1 MPKLTTPASPTSLKP
16 IYVSCK
22 VSTGLFPSE
31 FFVLVAASGVY
42 VDAKKV
48 QLLKG
53 RPDGQAEVPGRVLA
67 YLVNEEQDRALVEL
81 VGEPVVGGLR
91 TWVRKE
97 ELSAA

>member
-1 MPKLTTPASPTSLKP
+1 MPEFTTTTSRTSPKP
-16 IYVSCK
+16 IYVSCR

-42 VDAKKV
+42 VDANKV
-48 QLLKG
+48 QLSKG
-53 RPDGQAEVPGRVLA
+53 KPYGEVEVPGRVLA

-91 TWVRKE
+91 TWVPKE